1 MIQLNLFKK
10 SLFYPCFQAYSRKKV
25 KNLIEV
31 ESCVKSAVEVLTD
44 ALMRDLEENSDV
56 DEVFDVDE
64 EEEGAVKVE
73 VDN

>member
-10 SLFYPCFQAYSRKKV
+10 SLFYLCFQAYSGKKV
-25 KNLIEV
+25 KNLIEI
-31 ESCVKSAVEVLTD
+31 ESSEEVLTD
-44 ALMRDLEENSDV
+44 ALMRDLEENSDL

-64 EEEGAVKVE
+64 EEEGAVEVE